1 MPPLVPP
8 RPPGRPA
15 AARHPH
21 SAPVP
26 ALRPRCL
33 SLSTA
38 LALAALLTAAAPAA
52 TAQTPG
58 TQTSGTQ
65 TVLADTTRPD
75 VVLAPVVVTALRA
88 QTEAAEGAA
97 HIVRLTRR
105 DLDDLRVSTLADAL
119 ERAGGASVRRYG
131 PAGLATASLRG
142 AASGQTAVLLDG
154 LRLTDP
160 IIGPVDLALVPA
172 AVLGGVT
179 TVSGAAS
186 AWHGPDAIAGAV
198 LLDSRAARGLDLRAG
213 VGTAGSVD
221 ADAAMGRATRHGAVA
236 AALSVATSDGDFA
249 YRDRT
254 AFPARDAHRQGA
266 DLRRAS
272 ALVRLD
278 AGATRVGLWLA
289 AADRGVP
296 GAAGTAADA
305 GARQRDALARVWG
318 ARTGT
323 LGRGA
328 HRTAWRAA
336 AFAHLARLDYRG
348 PGVLSRSIPLVVG
361 AEAGLTRA
369 VGAGVTLGGGV
380 SGARASARNAAL
392 TDAPVEHSGAAWV
405 YADLARGRWTLAPAL
420 RLDVAAQSGAT
431 YAPLSP
437 RLGLRVG
444 AAPGVALRVSAGRA
458 FRAPSL
464 SDRYWR
470 GAGRAD
476 LRAERGW
483 TADAGADLSRGTA
496 SLALTAWARRVAD
509 EIVWRPGAGGV
520 WRPGN
525 VRRTAAAG
533 IDASGAATAG
543 ALRLRAAATVLDARD
558 RSGDA
563 ATDGKRLPYVPAWTL
578 RGDARADVARVR
590 SARLTADIAASGTGR
605 RTTTVDASTAL
616 PAFATVDVGAALA
629 WALGGARVGIDMRLV
644 NALGAE
650 YALVEG
656 YPMPGR
662 ALAVGVRVRW

>member
-1 MPPLVPP
+1 M
-8 RPPGRPA
+8 
-15 AARHPH
+15 
-21 SAPVP
+21 
-26 ALRPRCL
+26 
-33 SLSTA
+33 
-38 LALAALLTAAAPAA
+38 LALLAIAPTA
-52 TAQTPG
+52 TAQTAP
-58 TQTSGTQ
+58 
-65 TVLADTTRPD
+65 ADTTRPD
-75 VVLAPVVVTALRA
+75 LVLAPVVVTALRA
-88 QTEAAEGAA
+88 QTEAAERAA
-97 HIVRLTRR
+97 HIVRLSRR

-119 ERAGGASVRRYG
+119 DRAGSASVRRYG
-131 PAGLATASLRG
+131 PAGLATVSLRG
-142 AASGQTAVLLDG
+142 AASGQTAILLDG

-160 IIGPVDLALVPA
+160 IIGPVDLSLVPA
-172 AVLGGVT
+172 AILGSVT

-198 LLDSRAARGLDLRAG
+198 LLDSRAARGLDVRAG
-213 VGTAGSVD
+213 VGAAGSGE
-221 ADAAMGRATRHGAVA
+221 ADLAMGRVTRRGSVS
-236 AALSVATSDGDFA
+236 AALSAATSDGDFA

-254 AFPARDAHRQGA
+254 AFPARDARREGA
-266 DLRRAS
+266 DLRRAT
-272 ALVRLD
+272 ALVRAD
-278 AGATRVGLWLA
+278 IGATRAGLWLA

-296 GAAGTAADA
+296 GAAGTATGA

-328 HRTAWRAA
+328 RRTAWRAA

-348 PGVLSRSIPLVVG
+348 PGAASRSIPLVTG
-361 AEAGLTRA
+361 AELGLTRSL
-369 VGAGVTLGGGV
+369 GAGVTLGGGV

-405 YADLARGRWTLAPAL
+405 YADLARGRWTVAPAL

-431 YAPLSP
+431 YAPVSP
-437 RLGLRVG
+437 RLGLRLD
-444 AAPGVALRVSAGRA
+444 AAPGVALRASAGRA

-476 LRAERGW
+476 LRPERGW
-483 TADAGADLSRGTA
+483 TADTGADLSRGTA

-509 EIVWRPGAGGV
+509 EIVWRPGADGV

-525 VRRTAAAG
+525 VRRTAAVG
-533 IDASGAATAG
+533 IDASGTATTG
-543 ALRLRAAATVLDARD
+543 PLRLRAAATVLDARD

-605 RTTTVDASTAL
+605 RTTTADASTAL

-629 WALGGARVGIDMRLV
+629 WALPDARVGVDVRLA

-662 ALAVGVRVRW
+662 ALAVAVRVRW